1 MPIANNIC
9 SSIVLQWDLLP
20 FQKSYLSVKKQ
31 CKVLKK

>member
-9 SSIVLQWDLLP
+9 SSIVLQWGSITFSEKL
-20 FQKSYLSVKKQ
+20 FKCKKQ